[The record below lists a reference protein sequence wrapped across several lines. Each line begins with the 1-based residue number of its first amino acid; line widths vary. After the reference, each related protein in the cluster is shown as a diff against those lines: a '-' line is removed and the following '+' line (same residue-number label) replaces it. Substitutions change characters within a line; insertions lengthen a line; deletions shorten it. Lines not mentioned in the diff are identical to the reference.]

1 MKEVPNGFRYVICE
15 DDIVEVYD
23 SKAQV
28 VYSGSLDYCPYKDD
42 FGDHGEWNDRD
53 GNYDLSRGYKLV
65 VK

>member
-15 DDIVEVYD
+15 DDLVYVYD

-28 VYSGSLDYCPYKDD
+28 VYSGPLDYCPYKDD
-42 FGDHGEWNDRD
+42 FSEHGEWNERD
-53 GNYDLSRGYKLV
+53 GNYDLPHGYKLV